1 MMLKILI
8 WSFNF
13 FNEKLDFPI
22 MAAPITGSAFNM
34 GGALTEKEYIN
45 SVVKGSISSGTIA
58 MTGGD
63 SADLTLYEDGLEALK
78 TVGGQRGGTY
88 YKT

>member
-1 MMLKILI
+1 
-8 WSFNF
+8 
-13 FNEKLDFPI
+13 

-58 MTGGD
+58 MTGD

-78 TVGGQRGGTY
+78 TVGGAKGY
-88 YKT
+88 LL